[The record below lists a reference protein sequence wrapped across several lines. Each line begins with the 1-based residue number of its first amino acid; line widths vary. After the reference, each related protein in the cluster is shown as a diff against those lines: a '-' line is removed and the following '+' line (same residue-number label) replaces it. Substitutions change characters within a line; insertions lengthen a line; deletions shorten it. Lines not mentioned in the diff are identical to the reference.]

1 MNRFFAIACAISVL
15 AACSPIRRFQ
25 KEIQTDLTDSPV
37 FSGAFTGFVLL
48 DPTTGKTLFE
58 QNGSRFFTPA
68 SNTKIYTLY
77 DCLKILP
84 DSLPAIR
91 WQTDGENLFFEG
103 LADPTFLHPTLG
115 KLCPT
120 ADFLK
125 NRPEKNLLFSPY
137 NFHSERF
144 GTGWAWDDAP
154 FDYQAEKSSLPIYG
168 NLMTARGS
176 QPTLFPARFQLY
188 LNPKKDGPQA
198 PFIQR
203 DEFGNRLFVPAKAAF
218 STSFEQKIPIF
229 WQNTDFNL
237 FLKDT
242 LGRVVSSPAAS
253 FFEKLSRR
261 NWQILPG
268 APLDSVLREMMLPS
282 DNFIAE
288 QLLLACAAKISDS
301 LRTEIALDFAD
312 RNLFAD
318 LPDRPRLFDG
328 SGLSRY
334 NLTTPRNTAALLL
347 KIWKEQ
353 PRERVL
359 NLFAAGGSEGTIRDF
374 YKPQPGETT
383 WLFAKTG
390 TLGGVHCLSG
400 FLLTDKHNVLIFSFM
415 HNNFVGPSKPYKLEM
430 ERVLRKIKAR
440 F

>member
-1 MNRFFAIACAISVL
+1 MNKIFALAFAVFMF
-15 AACSPIRRFQ
+15 AACSPARRFQ
-25 KEIQTDLTDSPV
+25 KEIQTDLAASPV

-48 DPTTGKTLFE
+48 DAASGKTLFE
-58 QNGSRFFTPA
+58 QNSSKFFTPA

-77 DCLKILP
+77 NCLRTLP

-115 KLCPT
+115 KHCPT
-120 ADFLK
+120 FRFLQ
-125 NRPEKNLLFSPY
+125 NRSEKNLLFSPA
-137 NFHSERF
+137 NFHDDRF

-154 FDYQAEKSSLPIYG
+154 FAYQAEKSPLPIYG
-168 NLMTARGS
+168 NLMTAKGS
-176 QPTLFPARFQLY
+176 QPTLFPTRFQLY

-203 DEFGNRLFVPAKAAF
+203 DEFGNRLSVPVKAVF
-218 STSFEQKIPIF
+218 KPDFEQEIPIF

-242 LGRVVSSPAAS
+242 LGRSVSTPAAS
-253 FFEKLSRR
+253 LFEKLPSR

-268 APLDSVLREMMLPS
+268 VPLDSVLREMMLSS
-282 DNFIAE
+282 DNFLAE

-301 LRTEIALDFAD
+301 LKTEIALDFAD
-312 RNLFAD
+312 KNLFAD
-318 LPDRPRLFDG
+318 LPDLPRLYDG

-334 NLTTPRNTAALLL
+334 NLTTPRSTAALLQ

-353 PRERVL
+353 PRARIF
-359 NLFAAGGSEGTIRDF
+359 NLFPAGGKDGTIQDF
-374 YKPQPGETT
+374 YAPQPGETT

-400 FLLTDKHNVLIFSFM
+400 YLLTDKRNVLIFSFM
-415 HNNFVGPSKPYKLEM
+415 HSNFVGPSKPYKLEM